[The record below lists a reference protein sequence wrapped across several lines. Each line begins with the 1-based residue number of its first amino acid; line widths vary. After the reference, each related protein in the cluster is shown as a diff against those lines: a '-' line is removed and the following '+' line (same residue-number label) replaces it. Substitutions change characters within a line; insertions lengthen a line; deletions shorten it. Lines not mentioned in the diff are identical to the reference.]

1 MDKRKKA
8 VKLFNDVSNYINQSG
23 LDVSPYTFLLNRFYL
38 TVNNKRASSA
48 TLNGIEKKDFSFI
61 AKKFEDRLKRDFV
74 LSLSLSQILSLPS
87 KKVYEAGHFKPVLKP
102 SILLLSDSIVLP
114 WEIEKKSQIHIAYHG
129 ENGFPSM
136 FGNLEYYPI
145 SRETPFSISLQS
157 TIFDIITN
165 DSTKLR
171 PFSFDIILDDAVEH
185 PFPSENLVQNI
196 SQLLKHKGDYHLI
209 VKKNFLSSP
218 LTKMNKKL
226 LYSLFST
233 TEINR
238 FSKFLYM
245 KLERTGDSSHN
256 ETSNIVIK
264 DHISKKSLKLEKSC
278 LDFNN
283 LLTFDDGICPEHIN
297 LLSKIESKATH
308 KSGECF
314 RFFIGMFKESG
325 AEPAIDKL
333 RRSSRFKP
341 FIRSKDIEAYSV
353 KQVKQWIVPD
363 KDSFFQIPPRENF
376 EREKLILRYLS
387 VKPVFLHD
395 NAGLYFL
402 NDVAAVIPR
411 TDELDLFYSEGYFN
425 SKVINYYYMAKFPH
439 HSKFLKKNFNIIP
452 FYLCSKNIQK
462 IISDLVKEIRE
473 LKKGFLHQDEH
484 EEPATIRTKKEQL
497 DRFFY
502 QLFKLTQDEINI
514 IQSSQNN

>member
-8 VKLFNDVSNYINQSG
+8 VKLFNEISDYINQNDM
-23 LDVSPYTFLLNRFYL
+23 DVSPYTFLLNRFYL

-61 AKKFEDRLKRDFV
+61 AKRFEDRLKRDFV
-74 LSLSLSQILSLPS
+74 LSLSISQILSLPS
-87 KKVYEAGHFKPVLKP
+87 NKVYEADCFKPVLKP
-102 SILLLSDSIVLP
+102 SILLLSNSIVLP

-136 FGNLEYYPI
+136 FTNLEYYPV

-165 DSTKLR
+165 DATKLR
-171 PFSFDIILDDAVEH
+171 PFTFDIILDDAVEH
-185 PFPSENLVQNI
+185 PFPSENLVENI
-196 SQLLKHKGDYHLI
+196 SQLLKHKGDYHLL

-226 LYSLFST
+226 LYSFFTT

-238 FSKFLYM
+238 FPKYLYM
-245 KLERTGDSSHN
+245 KLERTGDSTRS
-256 ETSNIVIK
+256 ETSNVVIK
-264 DHISKKSLKLEKSC
+264 DHIGKKSLKLEKFH

-283 LLTFDDGICPEHIN
+283 MLTFNDGISSEQIS

-308 KSGECF
+308 RAGECF
-314 RFFIGMFKESG
+314 KFFIGMFKERG
-325 AEPAIDKL
+325 AEPLIDSL
-333 RRSSRFKP
+333 RRSNRFKP
-341 FIRSKDIEAYSV
+341 FIRSKEIETYSV
-353 KQVKQWIVPD
+353 FQIKQWIVPD
-363 KDSFFQIPPRENF
+363 KDSFFQIPPKENF

-387 VKPVFLHD
+387 VKPVFLYD
-395 NAGLYFL
+395 AAGLYFL

-411 TDELDLFYSEGYFN
+411 TGEIDLFYSEGYFN
-425 SKVINYYYMAKFPH
+425 SKVIDYYYRVKFPH
-439 HSKFLKKNFNIIP
+439 HSKFLKKNFNTIP
-452 FYLCSKNIQK
+452 FFLCSKSIQK

-473 LKKGFLHQDEH
+473 LKNSENPGSEDGSSTVKQ
-484 EEPATIRTKKEQL
+484 KKDKL

-502 QLFKLTQDEINI
+502 QLFKLTPEEISI
-514 IQSSQNN
+514 IESADHS